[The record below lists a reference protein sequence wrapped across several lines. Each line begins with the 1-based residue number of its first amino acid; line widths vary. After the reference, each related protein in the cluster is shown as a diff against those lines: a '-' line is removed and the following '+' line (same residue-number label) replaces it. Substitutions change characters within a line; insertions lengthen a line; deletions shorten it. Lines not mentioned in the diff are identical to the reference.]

1 MKKAQIQLQESIFVL
16 VIFVILVLISLIVF
30 FKFID
35 ISITTDTTNYLDTKF
50 YSLTNTIPAMPELR
64 CSNLGIDQECI
75 DLDKLKAFQGFSKEY
90 TNVFG
95 QKNITLI
102 MIYPGNENSYP
113 IYVNKPRS
121 VKNTRLISTYVS
133 IYDSGQD
140 KYKIGKLIV
149 EEYR

>member
-1 MKKAQIQLQESIFVL
+1 MKKAQVQLQESIFVL
-16 VIFVILVLISLIVF
+16 VIFIILILISLIVF
-30 FKFID
+30 FKFMD

-50 YSLTNTIPAMPELR
+50 YALTNIIPVMPELR

-75 DLDKLKAFQGFSKEY
+75 DIDKVKAFQEFSKGY
-90 TNVFG
+90 SNVFG

-102 MIYPGNENSYP
+102 MTYPGNENNYQ
-113 IYVNKPRS
+113 IYLNKPRNT
-121 VKNTRLISTYVS
+121 KNTRVISTYVS
-133 IYDSGQD
+133 VYDSSQD